1 MAKPE
6 RPQAV
11 QLLEMAVVAKIDAAT
26 PYMQQIV
33 EYIRALEEHSGRQ
46 DRAIG
51 YLHSILESGGAP
63 TRDEQA
69 TVRFAAEIIVSGDN
83 CGDNMGTVQ

>member
-1 MAKPE
+1 MARPK

-11 QLLEMAVVAKIDAAT
+11 QIMEMAVVARVDTAT

-33 EYIRALEEHSGRQ
+33 EYIRALEEHADRQ
-46 DRAIG
+46 DKAIG
-51 YLHSILESGGAP
+51 YLHSVLESGGAP

-69 TVRFAAEIIVSGDN
+69 TVRFAAQVIIG
-83 CGDNMGTVQ
+83 GENMGTVQ